1 MTGLEHL
8 HQHHHSQASSVSQNS
23 QIQQLQHLHIQQSMS
38 PQSHSQSQAYSQS
51 QSQPQTPHQ
60 NQQHRD
66 QLTSLNSIS
75 SSNVKI
81 GIKPLPLTSALV
93 KSDYNLVE
101 NLTNLGYDKVI
112 LPITNNRYKENC
124 KSSFKKF
131 KDSQSHNL
139 SELNVPHP
147 SLTEVN
153 ILTGSHIQNT
163 VGLLSS
169 WIELDSDDVLI
180 NEFSLQVLNNEVSY
194 AKFVGLS
201 TLLIAPPIDLTH
213 LPIFTS
219 NLNTILNRYPSI
231 TISISLPIC
240 EEVQVNSKGESIP
253 IIDHLSTWDMWN
265 TIRIQC
271 NYSSNLTNLFN
282 FT

>member
-8 HQHHHSQASSVSQNS
+8 HKHHHSQASSVSQTSNQ
-23 QIQQLQHLHIQQSMS
+23 QIQQLQHLHIQQSMT
-38 PQSHSQSQAYSQS
+38 PQSHSHSHSQSQSQAYSRSQS

-66 QLTSLNSIS
+66 QLTSLNSINC
-75 SSNVKI
+75 SNVKI

-131 KDSQSHNL
+131 RDSQSHNL

-194 AKFVGLS
+194 AKFVA
-201 TLLIAPPIDLTH
+201 T
-213 LPIFTS
+213 
-219 NLNTILNRYPSI
+219 
-231 TISISLPIC
+231 
-240 EEVQVNSKGESIP
+240 
-253 IIDHLSTWDMWN
+253 
-265 TIRIQC
+265 
-271 NYSSNLTNLFN
+271 
-282 FT
+282 